1 MRIRCSPC
9 IMILLARKDERNWRE
24 MLISC
29 SWCMM
34 LLARKMKDIGAQCAI
49 TSAYHVWH
57 YWQECAKNYWREIAS
72 VPMMYDVIRAKKWKI
87 LLFLSHFRQANKKID
102 IRAWVQYMH
111 VYMHAYIHTHT
122 CNLYIYH
129 TYIHHTKATHTC
141 TYIIN
146 TYPYIHTYLHTCVH
160 RHIHTYI
167 HTYIHAYIQASMN
180 VIYAAT
186 DKQLAGKGGA
196 YIDNCKVV
204 PRTYW
209 LFMHVRICMFV
220 GTYTRMCILLV
231 FACTYMNNCRNIN
244 THVYAACLCMY
255 VYAWV

>member
-1 MRIRCSPC
+1 MHDVVGAKNERYWGAMRHYQCLSC
-9 IMILLARKDERNWRE
+9 MTLLARVRQK
-24 MLISC
+24 
-29 SWCMM
+29 
-34 LLARKMKDIGAQCAI
+34 LLARNSISTHDVRCYLREEMKNLA
-49 TSAYHVWH
+49 
-57 YWQECAKNYWREIAS
+57 
-72 VPMMYDVIRAKKWKI
+72 
-87 LLFLSHFRQANKKID
+87 LLSHFRQANKKID

-204 PRTYW
+204 PRTY
-209 LFMHVRICMFV
+209 
-220 GTYTRMCILLV
+220 
-231 FACTYMNNCRNIN
+231 
-244 THVYAACLCMY
+244 
-255 VYAWV
+255 